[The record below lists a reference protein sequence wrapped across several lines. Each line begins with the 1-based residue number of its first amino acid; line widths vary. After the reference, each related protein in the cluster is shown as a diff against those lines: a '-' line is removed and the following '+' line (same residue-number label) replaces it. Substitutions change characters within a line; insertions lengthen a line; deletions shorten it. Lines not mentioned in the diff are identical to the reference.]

1 MNFRNLPPWTRKNLN
16 NRITVLGLGN
26 ILCGDDAFGVHA
38 AEKLYSQYDFPPHVA
53 VIDGGAQ
60 GPTLHGFVEESEKL
74 LVFDA
79 TDFGHTPGTIS
90 IFRKADIP
98 VWLGM
103 NKMGP
108 HQNSFSETLALA
120 ALRGRL
126 PEEICL
132 IGFQPAAVEFGAE
145 ISKLAVSKIPE
156 AIEAGLEILRGWGA
170 AAVKADREKHLL
182 NPEMLKKVYR

>member
-1 MNFRNLPPWTRKNLN
+1 MSFQILPAGKRKNLTN
-16 NRITVLGLGN
+16 KITALGLGN
-26 ILCGDDAFGVHA
+26 LLCGDDAFGVHA

-53 VIDGGAQ
+53 VIDGGTQ

-79 TDFGHTPGTIS
+79 ADFGFAPGTVS
-90 IFRKADIP
+90 VFEKADIP
-98 VWLGM
+98 IWLGM

-120 ALRGRL
+120 ALRNRL
-126 PEEICL
+126 PAEICL
-132 IGFQPAAVEFGAE
+132 IGFQPSIVEFGSE
-145 ISKLAVSKIPE
+145 ISDLAISKIPE
-156 AIEAGLEILRGWGA
+156 AIAAGLEILKGWGA
-170 AAVKADREKHLL
+170 APVKTIREKHLL